1 MYDSIVNLPVEQ
13 DFISAITGVALHPKF
28 SIIESNANKIVESI
42 PAIEK
47 LIGGAFDINKL
58 FSGKLSNCYNVT
70 PKVILYFFFIDDQIF
85 SNSGNILC
93 GKPFPRSD
101 NIRFVENILYTEDLG
116 GPNDDEI
123 NSMPS
128 LLKKNYFKIKFK

>member
-1 MYDSIVNLPVEQ
+1 MI
-13 DFISAITGVALHPKF
+13 FF
-28 SIIESNANKIVESI
+28 
-42 PAIEK
+42 
-47 LIGGAFDINKL
+47 
-58 FSGKLSNCYNVT
+58 NVT
-70 PKVILYFFFIDDQIF
+70 PVVILYIILTDDRIF

-116 GPNDDEI
+116 GPNNHEI

-128 LLKKNYFKIKFK
+128 LFKFFV

>member
-1 MYDSIVNLPVEQ
+1 M
-13 DFISAITGVALHPKF
+13 
-28 SIIESNANKIVESI
+28 IESYANKIVESI

-58 FSGKLSNCYNVT
+58 FSGKLST
-70 PKVILYFFFIDDQIF
+70 VINFVYAWSYTIFFLLIFIDDQIF

-116 GPNDDEI
+116 GPNNDEI

-128 LLKKNYFKIKFK
+128 LLNFFKIKFKILNKNLFQQNTVNSYT